1 MKLRESISDRVKQVL
16 LDRILNGTYKPGDRL
31 VELQIARE
39 LDTSQGPVREAL
51 RELEAMRVIESEPY
65 RGTRV
70 REISLRELRET
81 YQLRG
86 ELEAFAAR
94 LAAPKFHQNPDSLQ
108 LALTAFQAAVQSQN
122 LEKVVSCNTTFHRL
136 IVETAD
142 SQVLLQVWDS
152 LAFGTWTRINLLLT
166 QRKKFDLGSAIK
178 EHQVIVNALIQNDG
192 ETAGEL
198 LRQHAETVIHS
209 FGDGEFQT
217 FLQSPIQST

>member
-16 LDRILNGTYKPGDRL
+16 LDRILNGRYKPGDRL

-51 RELEAMRVIESEPY
+51 RELEVMRLVESEPY

-94 LAAPKFHQNPDSLQ
+94 LAAPKFYQKPAPLQ
-108 LALTAFQAAVQSQN
+108 SALIAFQAAVKSKD
-122 LEKVVSCNTTFHRL
+122 LEQVVHCNTAFHRL
-136 IVETAD
+136 IVETSD
-142 SQVLLQVWDS
+142 NQVLLKVWDS
-152 LAFGTWTRINLLLT
+152 HAFGTWTRINLLLT
-166 QRKKFDLGSAIK
+166 QQAELILRSASK
-178 EHQVIVNALIQNDG
+178 EHQAIVNALVQNEG

-198 LRQHAETVIHS
+198 LRQHAETVIHLLE
-209 FGDGEFQT
+209 DD
-217 FLQSPIQST
+217 IQNPSLFPVKPA